1 MLVSKTVKARL
12 MFLTKSK
19 EQRIEKE
26 FINFQKALR
35 GENAE
40 LYSVT
45 EQQAGRL
52 RGKLKKKF
60 KRKKEYP
67 LIIRN
72 DSIKVKETNNK
83 LCKYWA
89 RIPIYKK
96 SVYVAIAFPYKDK
109 ELLFSGKIRE
119 TKLKEYKNNWYLL
132 ITVEKEVETK
142 YDISSVI
149 SCDLGE
155 KHLLSTVLVKDNS
168 MRPKFYGDE
177 VRGIRRYHSWL
188 RKRLQEKKLL
198 KKVKEI
204 GRRERIAVN
213 QICHEISREVVEIAK
228 ENDSVILLGDL
239 KGIRNSTKGRRF
251 NSIVSNMPFDKLSR
265 FIEYKAEAEGVPIVK
280 MKEWNASKTCH
291 ICNNEGKRV
300 SQGLFRCPNCGL
312 EYNADLNGAIN
323 LFKRFDGYMLSNGVV
338 FDTAQNLE
346 MKQADALQNQES
358 PEFIHGECQFS
369 NIMSMNLA

>member
-1 MLVSKTVKARL
+1 MVKKTIRAKL

-19 EQRIEKE
+19 EEKIKRE
-26 FINFQKALR
+26 FINFQKSLR
-35 GENAE
+35 GDDAE
-40 LYSVT
+40 LYSATKQEV
-45 EQQAGRL
+45 ERL
-52 RGKLKKKF
+52 KYRLKKKF

-67 LIIRN
+67 LMIRN
-72 DSIKVKETNNK
+72 DCIKLKETNNK
-83 LCKYWA
+83 LCRYWA
-89 RIPIYKK
+89 RIPVHKK
-96 SVYVAIAFPYKDK
+96 SIYVAIAFPYKDK
-109 ELLFSGKIRE
+109 ELLFSGNIRE
-119 TKLKEYKNNWYLL
+119 TKLKRHRNNWYLL
-132 ITVEKEVETK
+132 ITVEKEVK
-142 YDISSVI
+142 MDYNISSVI

-177 VRGIRRYHSWL
+177 VRGIRRHHSWL

-213 QICHEISREVVEIAK
+213 QICHEISKEVVEIAR

-251 NSIVSNMPFDKLSR
+251 NSIVSNMPFDKLSK
-265 FIEYKAEAEGVPIVK
+265 FIEYKAEAEGVPLVK

-291 ICNNEGKRV
+291 VCNNEGKRV
-300 SQGLFRCPNCGL
+300 SQGLFRCPTCGL

-338 FDTAQNLE
+338 FDTTQNLE
-346 MKQADALQNQES
+346 MKQAAAMLNQES
-358 PEFIHGECQFS
+358 PDLFAES
-369 NIMSMNLA
+369 VNSRTSSP